1 MDALDAKIT
10 WKHIANAQ
18 GCNIRYGVAP
28 DRLYL
33 SWLDE
38 VILSTL
44 TAGQEYYVCVDSFNE
59 NGITPGKIFR
69 LEG

>member
-10 WKHIANAQ
+10 WKHIENAQ

-28 DRLYL
+28 DRPYL

-44 TAGQEYYVCVDSFNE
+44 TARQEYYVCVDSLNE
-59 NGITPGKIFR
+59 NGITPGKIFK